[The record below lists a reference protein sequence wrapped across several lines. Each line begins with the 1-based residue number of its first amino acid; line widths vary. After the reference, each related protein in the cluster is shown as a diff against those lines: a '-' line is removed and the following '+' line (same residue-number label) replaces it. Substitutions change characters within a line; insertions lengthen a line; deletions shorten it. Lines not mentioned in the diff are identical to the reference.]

1 MRTSNSLYTLLQVLP
16 TADPAVIE
24 AAYKALMKKHH
35 PDLHHGED
43 AQRRAAE
50 ISHAFNVLRD
60 PERRS
65 TYDADER
72 AREERY
78 KVELA
83 RAFPE
88 ASAAGAS
95 ADGARRNP
103 PPAARFEPPQRPEQ
117 RVAAWIGI
125 SGILALALTIVLLAR
140 GGAEPVP
147 SSVQQSAPAVQV
159 ADLDEALANPS
170 SKPVPF
176 RDEPVSTAQV
186 TNAVVEFN
194 RISSTEGLEGAVAFS
209 ERCFDTQ
216 NRTMSLGEFDHCVAF
231 DHAAGRAEYE
241 FKETP
246 QPATLRRFQPQNQ
259 IARHIRAADP
269 LADTFSSI
277 EIRLYEIRRLTDAA
291 LVQLANSAPAVGQ
304 TPPQSQPRAAVAAA
318 PRYVEAPATQRR
330 TRAPPR
336 QRTPKREQDFLER
349 EGGIY

>member
-1 MRTSNSLYTLLQVLP
+1 M
-16 TADPAVIE
+16 
-24 AAYKALMKKHH
+24 
-35 PDLHHGED
+35 
-43 AQRRAAE
+43 
-50 ISHAFNVLRD
+50 
-60 PERRS
+60 
-65 TYDADER
+65 
-72 AREERY
+72 
-78 KVELA
+78 
-83 RAFPE
+83 
-88 ASAAGAS
+88 
-95 ADGARRNP
+95 
-103 PPAARFEPPQRPEQ
+103 
-117 RVAAWIGI
+117 
-125 SGILALALTIVLLAR
+125 SGILALVLTIFLLAR

-147 SSVQQSAPAVQV
+147 SNGKPSAPAVQV

-170 SKPVPF
+170 AKPVPF

-194 RISSTEGLEGAVAFS
+194 RISTTEGLEGAVAFS

-259 IARHIRAADP
+259 VARHIRAADP

-291 LVQLANSAPAVGQ
+291 LVQLANPAPAAGPA
-304 TPPQSQPRAAVAAA
+304 PPLPRAAVAAE
-318 PRYVEAPATQRR
+318 PRYVEAPAAQRR

-336 QRTPKREQDFLER
+336 QRAPKREQDFLER